1 MPNWP
6 NFPTL
11 YLMRGSRT
19 HAYILLIIS
28 VVIWGAG
35 GPIIKTLLSAGLE
48 PLIFLLYRFLI
59 SGIIGVFLLK
69 YKKFKLPR
77 SIYAWVFTL
86 LYSILATAVSL
97 VLLFSGLKLTTV
109 LDMTII
115 VAISP
120 LITSLAG
127 NVFLNEKITG
137 REKFGMGIAFAGTAL
152 SVAGP
157 VLSSG
162 YISGSF
168 FGNLLILASTLVN
181 AIAFVLAKKAI
192 KLKVNP
198 STLSNLS
205 FIIGFVV
212 ILPAVTFA
220 YGIENITSQISHT
233 MPQFHLGVWYMA
245 IFGGNI
251 AFTLY
256 NKAQKAIEIGEASVF
271 KYLDPL
277 VAAPLAVFWLG
288 EKIDIYFLFGAALIL
303 VGVIFAETK
312 SEKARPQPHPSVHHP
327 HRR

>member
-1 MPNWP
+1 MS
-6 NFPTL
+6 
-11 YLMRGSRT
+11 RSRT
-19 HAYILLIIS
+19 NAYILLIIS

-35 GPIIKTLLSAGLE
+35 GPIIKTSLSAGLE

-59 SGIIGVFLLK
+59 SGIIGFFLLK

-77 SIYAWVFTL
+77 STYTWIFTL
-86 LYSILATAVSL
+86 LYSTLATAVSL
-97 VLLFSGLKLTTV
+97 GLLFSGLKLTTV

-137 REKFGMGIAFAGTAL
+137 REKFGMGIAFAGTTL

-168 FGNLLILASTLVN
+168 FGNILILASMLVN
-181 AIAFVLAKKAI
+181 AFAFVFAKKAI
-192 KLKVNP
+192 KLGVNP
-198 STLSNLS
+198 NTLSNIS
-205 FIIGFVV
+205 FIVGFTV
-212 ILPAVTFA
+212 ILPVTTFV
-220 YGIENITSQISHT
+220 YGSRNIVSEINQIRPHL
-233 MPQFHLGVWYMA
+233 HLGVWYMA

-277 VAAPLAVFWLG
+277 VATPLAVFWLG
-288 EKIDIYFLFGAALIL
+288 EKIDIYFLIGAVLIL
-303 VGVIFAETK
+303 TGVVLAETK
-312 SEKARPQPHPSVHHP
+312 EKRTKLQPHPAVHHP